1 MKIGLLFKNI
11 YFAEYP
17 SGLIGEVKMETPPF
31 NPEPTRMMTR
41 SVLAE
46 IPTRLGRLSMTD
58 PNGNATEKLF
68 KHIKCKLLR

>member
-1 MKIGLLFKNI
+1 
-11 YFAEYP
+11 
-17 SGLIGEVKMETPPF
+17 METPPF

-58 PNGNATEKLF
+58 PNNGNVILIIQDSVVTL
-68 KHIKCKLLR
+68 I

>member
-1 MKIGLLFKNI
+1 
-11 YFAEYP
+11 
-17 SGLIGEVKMETPPF
+17 METPPF

-58 PNGNATEKLF
+58 PNHGIYAYIKFNYYTDFLF
-68 KHIKCKLLR
+68 L

>member
-1 MKIGLLFKNI
+1 
-11 YFAEYP
+11 
-17 SGLIGEVKMETPPF
+17 METPPF

-58 PNGNATEKLF
+58 PNNGNTYVKFYGTNE
-68 KHIKCKLLR
+68 I

>member
-1 MKIGLLFKNI
+1 
-11 YFAEYP
+11 
-17 SGLIGEVKMETPPF
+17 METPPF

-58 PNGNATEKLF
+58 PNNGNIINTGA
-68 KHIKCKLLR
+68 ISIP

>member
-1 MKIGLLFKNI
+1 
-11 YFAEYP
+11 
-17 SGLIGEVKMETPPF
+17 METPPF

-58 PNGNATEKLF
+58 PNNGNIIIIQLQYLHKVNLTKYTLYYHTF
-68 KHIKCKLLR
+68 IRFRPK

>member
-1 MKIGLLFKNI
+1 
-11 YFAEYP
+11 
-17 SGLIGEVKMETPPF
+17 METPPF

-58 PNGNATEKLF
+58 PNNGN
-68 KHIKCKLLR
+68 ILLIQVQKVLTLK